1 VMGDRERASPV
12 SSTEAFSGLTGRG
25 VRVAVIDSGVNPR
38 HPHVNGIAGGIAIG
52 LTLRADAYLDGLG
65 HGTAVLAAIKEKAP
79 EAEYYAV
86 RIYYRSLRTNIDFL
100 LKAIDWAIDENIDVV
115 NLSLGTST
123 VSHRGPLL
131 AAVERATDSRVLLVA
146 ASEMDGLA
154 ALPGSLPGV
163 IGVGLDW
170 TCPRNVFRH
179 DSSAEEPRWFASGY
193 PRSLPG
199 VPLDSNLSGI
209 SFSVANMTGFVVRA
223 CEAAQDRSLP
233 MMCRVLREEAERIN
247 TVDEQSRKP

>member
-1 VMGDRERASPV
+1 MGDAHRVSPE
-12 SSTEAFSGLTGRG
+12 STTEAFPGLTGRG

-38 HPHVNGIAGGIAIG
+38 HPHVNGVAGGIAIG

-86 RIYYRSLRTNIDFL
+86 RIYFRSLRTDINFL
-100 LKAIDWAIDENIDVV
+100 LKGIDWAIDEKMDVI
-115 NLSLGTST
+115 NLSLGTPT
-123 VSHRGPLL
+123 LSHRDLL
-131 AAVERATDSRVLLVA
+131 LPAIKKANDSGVLLVA
-146 ASEMDGLA
+146 AIEMDGVL

-170 TCPRNVFRH
+170 TCPRNMFRH

-193 PRSLPG
+193 PRTLPG
-199 VPLDSNLSGI
+199 VPLDRNLSGI

-223 CEAAQDRSLP
+223 CEPAQDRPLP
-233 MMCRVLREEAERIN
+233 MICRALREEAERIN
-247 TVDEQSRKP
+247 SVEEQSRKP

>member
-1 VMGDRERASPV
+1 MGDADRVFPESA
-12 SSTEAFSGLTGRG
+12 TEVFPGLTGRG

-38 HPHVNGIAGGIAIG
+38 HPHVNGVAGGIAIG

-86 RIYYRSLRTNIDFL
+86 RIYFRSLRTDIDFL
-100 LKAIDWAIDENIDVV
+100 LKAIDWAIDEKMDVI
-115 NLSLGTST
+115 NLSLGTPT
-123 VSHRGPLL
+123 VSHRCRLL
-131 AAVERATDSRVLLVA
+131 AAVERATDSGVLLVA
-146 ASEMDGLA
+146 ASEMDGVA

-170 TCPRNVFRH
+170 TCPRNMFRH
-179 DSSAEEPRWFASGY
+179 DSSAGETRWFASGY

-199 VPLDSNLSGI
+199 VPLDRNLSGI

-223 CEAAQDRSLP
+223 CEPTQDRSLP
-233 MMCRVLREEAERIN
+233 MMCRALREEAQRIN
-247 TVDEQSRKP
+247 AVEEQSRKP

>member
-1 VMGDRERASPV
+1 
-12 SSTEAFSGLTGRG
+12 
-25 VRVAVIDSGVNPR
+25 
-38 HPHVNGIAGGIAIG
+38 VNGVAGGIAIG

-100 LKAIDWAIDENIDVV
+100 LKAIDWAIDENMDVI
-115 NLSLGTST
+115 NLSLGTSAE
-123 VSHRGPLL
+123 SHQCRLL
-131 AAVERATDSRVLLVA
+131 AAVKRAADSGVLLVA
-146 ASEMDGLA
+146 AGEMDGVA

-163 IGVGLDW
+163 VRVGLDW
-170 TCPRNVFRH
+170 TCPRNKFRH
-179 DSSAEEPRWFASGY
+179 DSSAEDPRWFASGY

-199 VPLDSNLSGI
+199 VPLDRNLSGI

-233 MMCRVLREEAERIN
+233 MMCRALREEAERIN
-247 TVDEQSRKP
+247 AVEEQSRRP